1 VTERYDAVVV
11 GAGAMGSAAA
21 WWLARRGRRVALVD
35 RFEAG
40 HTRGSSH
47 GASRIFRYAYADPVM
62 VRLVIEAR
70 PLWDEL
76 QDDAGER
83 LLDEIGALDH
93 GDPATVDALAAAM
106 AAGGVTFERMRPEA
120 AAERWP
126 HLRFEGAVVHQPTA
140 GRCRA
145 DATVAALLRRSEA
158 HGADVRCGVGPATVD
173 LDGDGVRVEVG
184 GEELAAATAVV
195 TAGGWVGSIVGPET
209 SAALPLPALRVTEEQ
224 LVHFPPTVERDEWER
239 WASVIHH
246 TDRFWYALPS
256 PGTGLKVGGH
266 HEGDVI
272 DPDRRRDGPDRDYVD
287 GLVRYVEAWIP
298 GVRPEPTAGTTCLYT
313 TTPDERFLVDRRG
326 PIVVASACSGH
337 GFKFVPLV
345 GRVLADL
352 VDGLEPE
359 GPFRR
364 LADAS

>member
-1 VTERYDAVVV
+1 MTVRYDAVVV

-21 WWLARRGRRVALVD
+21 WWLARRGRRVALVE
-35 RFEAG
+35 RFDAG

-76 QDDAGER
+76 QDDAGET
-83 LLDEIGALDH
+83 LLEEIGGLDH
-93 GDPATVDALAAAM
+93 GDRATVDALAAAM
-106 AAGGVTFERMRPEA
+106 AAAGVPFEELRPED

-126 HLRFEGAVVHQPTA
+126 HLRFEGSVVHQPTA
-140 GRCRA
+140 GRCLA
-145 DATVAALLRRSEA
+145 DATVAALLRRAED
-158 HGADVRCGVGPATVD
+158 HGADVRCGVGPATVS
-173 LDGDGVRVEVG
+173 LGGAGDGVRVVAG
-184 GEELAAATAVV
+184 GDELVADTAVV

-209 SAALPLPALRVTEEQ
+209 SLALPLPPLRVTEEQ
-224 LVHFPPTVERDEWER
+224 LVHFPPEGRQWER

-256 PGTGLKVGGH
+256 PGVGLKVGGH
-266 HEGDVI
+266 HEGDAI
-272 DPDRRRDGPDRDYVD
+272 DPERRRDGPDPGYVE

-298 GVRPEPTAGTTCLYT
+298 GVRPEPMAGTTCLYT
-313 TTPDERFLVDRRG
+313 TTPDERFLIDRRG
-326 PIVVASACSGH
+326 PIVVGSACSGH

-345 GRVLADL
+345 GRLLADL
-352 VDGLEPE
+352 VDGVAPE

-364 LADAS
+364 LADPS

>member
-76 QDDAGER
+76 QDDAGET

-93 GDPATVDALAAAM
+93 GDPATVDLLAAAM
-106 AAGGVTFERMRPEA
+106 AAGGVTFERLRPEA

-126 HLRFEGAVVHQPTA
+126 HLRFEGVVVHQPTA
-140 GRCRA
+140 GRCLA
-145 DATVAALLRRSEA
+145 DATVAALLRRAEA
-158 HGADVRCGVGPATVD
+158 HGADVRCGMGPATVD
-173 LDGDGVRVEVG
+173 LDGDGVRVEAG
-184 GEELAAATAVV
+184 GEELEAATAVV
-195 TAGGWVGSIVGPET
+195 TAGGWVGSVVGPET

-246 TDRFWYALPS
+246 ADRFWYALPS

-272 DPDRRRDGPDRDYVD
+272 DPDRRRDGPDPDYVD
-287 GLVRYVEAWIP
+287 GLARYVEAWIP

-326 PIVVASACSGH
+326 PIVVGSACSGH

>member
-21 WWLARRGRRVALVD
+21 WWLARRGRRVALVE

-40 HTRGSSH
+40 HNRGSSH

-76 QDDAGER
+76 QDDAGET
-83 LLDEIGALDH
+83 LLEEIGALDH
-93 GDPATVDALAAAM
+93 GDPAAVEALATAM
-106 AAGGVTFERMRPEA
+106 AAAGVPFERLSPEA
-120 AAERWP
+120 AAQRWP
-126 HLRFEGAVVHQPTA
+126 HLRFEGTVVHQPTG
-140 GRCRA
+140 GRCLA
-145 DATVAALLRRSEA
+145 DATVAALLRRA
-158 HGADVRCGVGPATVD
+158 ADHGADVRCGVGPATVS
-173 LDGDGVRVEVG
+173 LDGDGVRVVAG
-184 GEELAAATAVV
+184 GEELVAGTAVI
-195 TAGGWVGSIVGPET
+195 TAGGWVAGVVGPQT
-209 SAALPLPALRVTEEQ
+209 SIALPLPPLRVTEEQ
-224 LVHFPPTVERDEWER
+224 LVHFPPAVAGEPWER

-246 TDRFWYALPS
+246 SERFWYALPS
-256 PGTGLKVGGH
+256 PGLGLKVGGH

-272 DPDRRRDGPDRDYVD
+272 DPDRRRDGPEPSYVE
-287 GLVRYVEAWIP
+287 GLVRYVEEWIP
-298 GVRPEPTAGTTCLYT
+298 GVRPAPLAGTTCLYT
-313 TTPDERFLVDRRG
+313 TTPDERFLIDRRG
-326 PIVVASACSGH
+326 PIVVGSACSGH

-352 VDGLEPE
+352 VDGLDSE

-364 LADAS
+364 LADSW

>member
-1 VTERYDAVVV
+1 MTGRYDAVVV
-11 GAGAMGSAAA
+11 GAGAMGAAAA
-21 WWLARRGRRVALVD
+21 WWLARRGRRVALVE

-62 VRLVIEAR
+62 SRLVMEVR

-76 QDDAGER
+76 QDDAGEI
-83 LLDEIGALDH
+83 LLEEIGALDH
-93 GDPATVDALAAAM
+93 GNRAAVDALADAM
-106 AAGGVTFERMRPEA
+106 AVAGVPFERMPPGA

-140 GRCRA
+140 GRCLA
-145 DATVAALLRRSEA
+145 DATVAALLRRAEE
-158 HGADVRCGVGPATVD
+158 HGADVRCGVGPATVS
-173 LDGDGVRVEVG
+173 LDGDRARVQAG
-184 GEELAAATAVV
+184 GEELDATAVVV
-195 TAGGWVGSIVGPET
+195 TAGGWVANVVGPGT

-224 LVHFPPTVERDEWER
+224 LVHFPSAIEHDEWER

-256 PGTGLKVGGH
+256 PGVGLKVGGH

-272 DPDRRRDGPDRDYVD
+272 DPDRRRDGPDPDYVD

-298 GVRPEPTAGTTCLYT
+298 GVRPEPMAGTTCLYT

-326 PIVVASACSGH
+326 PIVVGSACSGH
-337 GFKFVPLV
+337 GFKFVPLI

-352 VDGLEPE
+352 VDGIDPD

-364 LADAS
+364 LADLS

>member
-1 VTERYDAVVV
+1 
-11 GAGAMGSAAA
+11 
-21 WWLARRGRRVALVD
+21 
-35 RFEAG
+35 
-40 HTRGSSH
+40 
-47 GASRIFRYAYADPVM
+47 
-62 VRLVIEAR
+62 
-70 PLWDEL
+70 
-76 QDDAGER
+76 
-83 LLDEIGALDH
+83 
-93 GDPATVDALAAAM
+93 M
-106 AAGGVTFERMRPEA
+106 AAGGVTFERLRPEA

-126 HLRFEGAVVHQPTA
+126 HLRFEGVVVHQPTA
-140 GRCRA
+140 GRCLA
-145 DATVAALLRRSEA
+145 DATVAALLRRAEA
-158 HGADVRCGVGPATVD
+158 HGADVRCGMGPATVD
-173 LDGDGVRVEVG
+173 LDGDGVRVEAG
-184 GEELAAATAVV
+184 GEELEAATAVV
-195 TAGGWVGSIVGPET
+195 TAGGWVGSVVGPET

-246 TDRFWYALPS
+246 ADRFWYALPS

-272 DPDRRRDGPDRDYVD
+272 DPDRRRDGPDPDYVD
-287 GLVRYVEAWIP
+287 GLARYVEAWIP

-326 PIVVASACSGH
+326 PIVVGSACSGH